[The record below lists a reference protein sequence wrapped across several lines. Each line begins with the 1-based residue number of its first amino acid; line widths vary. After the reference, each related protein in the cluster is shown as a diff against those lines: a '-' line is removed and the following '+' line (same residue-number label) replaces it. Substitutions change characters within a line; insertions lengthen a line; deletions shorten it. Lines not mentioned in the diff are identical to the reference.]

1 MKRAAPIV
9 LSAPSGTG
17 KTTLAH
23 RLIEESDNCVFSVSI
38 TTRTP
43 RQGEQHGLDYVF
55 VDGDRFDKMIESGD
69 LAEWAYVHGGRYG
82 TPKKALNDAAD
93 LGQQVV
99 LDIDVQGALQIRHAI
114 PDAKL
119 IFVLPPSVDVL
130 LERLRI
136 RGTEESEVL
145 GLRLRSALEELEV
158 ALDFDYIII
167 NEHLS
172 DCVQEIRDI
181 IEGKETAGL
190 NSEAIE
196 SIEVCRAG
204 ITSILERD
212 YQKVI

>member
-1 MKRAAPIV
+1 MKRADPIV

-17 KTTLAH
+17 KTTLAR
-23 RLIEESDNCVFSVSI
+23 RLIEESDNCVFSLSI

-43 RQGEQHGLDYVF
+43 RQGEQHGLDYLF
-55 VDGDRFDKMIESGD
+55 LDGDRFDQMIESGD

-93 LGQQVV
+93 LGQHVV
-99 LDIDVQGALQIRHAI
+99 LDIDVQGALQIRDAI

-181 IEGKETAGL
+181 IEGKETVGL

>member
-1 MKRAAPIV
+1 MKRADPIV

-17 KTTLAH
+17 KTTLAR
-23 RLIEESDNCVFSVSI
+23 RLIEESDNCVFSLSI

-43 RQGEQHGLDYVF
+43 RQGEQHGLDYLF
-55 VDGDRFDKMIESGD
+55 VDGDRFDQMIESGD

-93 LGQQVV
+93 LGQHVV
-99 LDIDVQGALQIRHAI
+99 LDIDVQGALQIRDAI

-136 RGTEESEVL
+136 RGTDESEVL

-181 IEGKETAGL
+181 IEGKEPVGL

>member
-1 MKRAAPIV
+1 MKRADPIV

-23 RLIEESDNCVFSVSI
+23 RLIEESDNCVFSLSI

-43 RQGEQHGLDYVF
+43 RQGEQHGLDYLF
-55 VDGDRFDKMIESGD
+55 VDGDRFDQMIESGD

-93 LGQQVV
+93 LGQHVV
-99 LDIDVQGALQIRHAI
+99 LDIDVQGALQIRDTI

-181 IEGKETAGL
+181 IEGKETVGL

>member
-99 LDIDVQGALQIRHAI
+99 LDIDVQGALQIRDAI

-181 IEGKETAGL
+181 IEGKETVGL
-190 NSEAIE
+190 NSEAIG

>member
-23 RLIEESDNCVFSVSI
+23 RLIEESDDCVFSVSI

-43 RQGEQHGLDYVF
+43 RNSEQHGLDYLF
-55 VDGDRFDKMIESGD
+55 LDEHSFDKMIESGE
-69 LAEWAYVHGGRYG
+69 LAEWACVHGDRYG
-82 TPKKALNDAAD
+82 TPKKALNDSAD
-93 LGQQVV
+93 LGHHVV
-99 LDIDVQGALQIRHAI
+99 LDIDVQGALQIRDAI

-130 LERLRI
+130 LERLKI
-136 RGTEESEVL
+136 RGTEESDIL

-158 ALDFDYIII
+158 ARDFDYIII

-172 DCVQEIRDI
+172 DCVQEIKDI
-181 IEGKETAGL
+181 IEGKETVGL

-196 SIEVCRAG
+196 SIEVCRSG
-204 ITSILERD
+204 IANVLKRD
-212 YQKVI
+212 Y

>member
-99 LDIDVQGALQIRHAI
+99 RDIDVQGALQIRDAI

-181 IEGKETAGL
+181 IEGKETVGL

>member
-1 MKRAAPIV
+1 MKRSAPIV
-9 LSAPSGTG
+9 ISAPSGTG

-38 TTRTP
+38 TTRAP
-43 RQGEQHGLDYVF
+43 RQGEQYGLDYLF
-55 VDGDRFDKMIESGD
+55 LDEHSFDKMIESD
-69 LAEWAYVHGGRYG
+69 ELAEWAYVHGDRYG
-82 TPKKALNDAAD
+82 TPKKALNDSAD
-93 LGQQVV
+93 LGQHVV
-99 LDIDVQGALQIRHAI
+99 LDIDVQGALQIRDAI

-130 LERLRI
+130 LERLKI
-136 RGTEESEVL
+136 RGTEEPEIL

-158 ALDFDYIII
+158 ARDFDYIII

-181 IEGKETAGL
+181 IEGKETVGL
-190 NSEAIE
+190 NSEAIG

-204 ITSILERD
+204 IANVLERD
-212 YQKVI
+212 Y

>member
-23 RLIEESDNCVFSVSI
+23 RLIEESDNCVFSLSI

-43 RQGEQHGLDYVF
+43 RQGEQHGLDYLF
-55 VDGDRFDKMIESGD
+55 VDGDRFDQMIESGD

-99 LDIDVQGALQIRHAI
+99 LDIDVQGALQIRDAI

-181 IEGKETAGL
+181 IEGKETVGL

-196 SIEVCRAG
+196 SIEVCRSNPG
-204 ITSILERD
+204 IGRSLGKNKE
-212 YQKVI
+212 

>member
-1 MKRAAPIV
+1 MKRADPIV

-55 VDGDRFDKMIESGD
+55 VDGDRFDQMIESGD

-99 LDIDVQGALQIRHAI
+99 LDIDVQGALQIRDAI

-181 IEGKETAGL
+181 IEGKETVGL

>member
-99 LDIDVQGALQIRHAI
+99 LDIDVQGALQIRDAI

-130 LERLRI
+130 LERLRS

-172 DCVQEIRDI
+172 DCVQEIKDI
-181 IEGKETAGL
+181 IEGKETVGL

-204 ITSILERD
+204 IANVLERD
-212 YQKVI
+212 Y

>member
-38 TTRTP
+38 TTRAP
-43 RQGEQHGLDYVF
+43 RQGEQHGLDYLF
-55 VDGDRFDKMIESGD
+55 VDGDKFDKMVESGD

-82 TPKKALNDAAD
+82 TPTKTLNDAAD
-93 LGQQVV
+93 LGQHVV
-99 LDIDVQGALQIRHAI
+99 LDIDVQGALQIRDTI

-158 ALDFDYIII
+158 ALGFDYIII

-181 IEGKETAGL
+181 IQGKETIGL

-196 SIEVCRAG
+196 NIEVCRAG

>member
-99 LDIDVQGALQIRHAI
+99 LDIDVQGALQIRDAI

>member
-1 MKRAAPIV
+1 MKRADPIV

-23 RLIEESDNCVFSVSI
+23 RLIEESDNCVFSLSI

-43 RQGEQHGLDYVF
+43 RQGEQHGLDYLF
-55 VDGDRFDKMIESGD
+55 VDGDRFDQMIESGD

-99 LDIDVQGALQIRHAI
+99 LDIDVQGALQIRDAI

-130 LERLRI
+130 LERLRS

-181 IEGKETAGL
+181 IEGKETVGL
-190 NSEAIE
+190 NSETIE
-196 SIEVCRAG
+196 SIEICRAG

>member
-1 MKRAAPIV
+1 MKRADPIV

-17 KTTLAH
+17 KTTLAR
-23 RLIEESDNCVFSVSI
+23 RLIEESDNCVFSLSI

-43 RQGEQHGLDYVF
+43 RQGEQHGLDYLF
-55 VDGDRFDKMIESGD
+55 VDGDRFDQMIESGD

-93 LGQQVV
+93 LGQHVV
-99 LDIDVQGALQIRHAI
+99 LDIDVQGALQIRDAI

-181 IEGKETAGL
+181 IEGKETVGL

>member
-23 RLIEESDNCVFSVSI
+23 RLIEESDNCVFSISI

-99 LDIDVQGALQIRHAI
+99 LDIDVQGALQIRDAI

-145 GLRLRSALEELEV
+145 GLRLRSSLEELEV

-181 IEGKETAGL
+181 IEGKETVGL

>member
-1 MKRAAPIV
+1 MKRADPIV

-17 KTTLAH
+17 KTTLAR
-23 RLIEESDNCVFSVSI
+23 RLIEESDNCVFSLSI

-43 RQGEQHGLDYVF
+43 RQGEQHGLDYLF
-55 VDGDRFDKMIESGD
+55 VDGDRFDQMIESGD

-93 LGQQVV
+93 LGQHVV
-99 LDIDVQGALQIRHAI
+99 LDIDVQGALQIRDAI

-158 ALDFDYIII
+158 ARFRLY
-167 NEHLS
+167 HH
-172 DCVQEIRDI
+172 QR
-181 IEGKETAGL
+181 
-190 NSEAIE
+190 
-196 SIEVCRAG
+196 
-204 ITSILERD
+204 TS
-212 YQKVI
+212 

>member
-1 MKRAAPIV
+1 MKRADPIV

-23 RLIEESDNCVFSVSI
+23 RLIEESDNCVFSLSI

-43 RQGEQHGLDYVF
+43 RQGEQHGLDYLF
-55 VDGDRFDKMIESGD
+55 VDGDRFDQMIESGD

-93 LGQQVV
+93 LGQHVV
-99 LDIDVQGALQIRHAI
+99 LDIDVQGALQIRDAI

-181 IEGKETAGL
+181 IEGKEPVGL

>member
-17 KTTLAH
+17 KATLAH
-23 RLIEESDNCVFSVSI
+23 RLIEESDDCVFSVSI

-43 RQGEQHGLDYVF
+43 RNGEQHGLDYLF
-55 VDGDRFDKMIESGD
+55 LDERSFDKMIESGE
-69 LAEWAYVHGGRYG
+69 LAEWACVHGDRYG
-82 TPKKALNDAAD
+82 TPKKALNDSAD
-93 LGQQVV
+93 LGQHVV
-99 LDIDVQGALQIRHAI
+99 LDIDVQGALQIRDAI

-130 LERLRI
+130 LERLKI
-136 RGTEESEVL
+136 RGTEESDIL

-158 ALDFDYIII
+158 ARDFDYIII

-181 IEGKETAGL
+181 IEGKETLGL

-204 ITSILERD
+204 IANVLERD
-212 YQKVI
+212 Y

>member
-1 MKRAAPIV
+1 MKRADPIV

-23 RLIEESDNCVFSVSI
+23 RLIEESDNCVFSLSI

-43 RQGEQHGLDYVF
+43 RQGEQHGLDYLF
-55 VDGDRFDKMIESGD
+55 VDGDRFDQMIESGD

-93 LGQQVV
+93 LGQHVV
-99 LDIDVQGALQIRHAI
+99 LDIDVQGALQIRDAI

-181 IEGKETAGL
+181 IQGKETIGL

-196 SIEVCRAG
+196 NIEVCRAG

>member
-23 RLIEESDNCVFSVSI
+23 RLIEESDNRVFSVSI

-99 LDIDVQGALQIRHAI
+99 LDIDVQGALQIRDAI

-181 IEGKETAGL
+181 IEGKETVGL

>member
-55 VDGDRFDKMIESGD
+55 VDGDRFDQMIESGD

-99 LDIDVQGALQIRHAI
+99 LDIDVQGALQIRDAI

-181 IEGKETAGL
+181 IEGKEPVGL

>member
-23 RLIEESDNCVFSVSI
+23 RLIEESDNCVFSLSI

-43 RQGEQHGLDYVF
+43 RQGEQHGLDYLF
-55 VDGDRFDKMIESGD
+55 VDGDRFDQMIESGD

-93 LGQQVV
+93 LGQHVV
-99 LDIDVQGALQIRHAI
+99 LDIDVQGALQIRDAI

-181 IEGKETAGL
+181 IEGKETVGL

>member
-93 LGQQVV
+93 LGQHVV
-99 LDIDVQGALQIRHAI
+99 LDIDVQGALQIRDAI

-145 GLRLRSALEELEV
+145 GLRLRSSLEELEV

-181 IEGKETAGL
+181 IEGKETVGL

>member
-1 MKRAAPIV
+1 MKRSAPIV

-99 LDIDVQGALQIRHAI
+99 LDIDVQGALQIRDAI

-181 IEGKETAGL
+181 IEGKETVGL

>member
-1 MKRAAPIV
+1 MKRVAPVV

-17 KTTLAH
+17 KTTLAN

-38 TTRTP
+38 TTRAP
-43 RQGEQHGLDYVF
+43 RQGEQHGLDYLF
-55 VDGDRFDKMIESGD
+55 VDGDSFDKMIESGE
-69 LAEWAYVHGGRYG
+69 LAEWAYVHGDKYG

-93 LGQQVV
+93 LARHVV
-99 LDIDVQGALQIRHAI
+99 LDIDVQGALQIKDAI
-114 PDAKL
+114 PDASL

-130 LERLRI
+130 LERLKI

-158 ALDFDYIII
+158 ARDFDYIII

-181 IEGKETAGL
+181 IEGKETVGL

-204 ITSILERD
+204 IANILERD
-212 YQKVI
+212 Y

>member
-23 RLIEESDNCVFSVSI
+23 RLIEESDDCVFSVSI

-43 RQGEQHGLDYVF
+43 RNGEQHGLDYLF
-55 VDGDRFDKMIESGD
+55 LDEHSFDKRSESGE
-69 LAEWAYVHGGRYG
+69 LAEWACVHGDRYG
-82 TPKKALNDAAD
+82 TPKKALNDSAD
-93 LGQQVV
+93 LGHHVV
-99 LDIDVQGALQIRHAI
+99 LDIDVQGALQIRDAI

-130 LERLRI
+130 LERLKI
-136 RGTEESEVL
+136 RGTEESDIL

-158 ALDFDYIII
+158 ARDFDYIII

-172 DCVQEIRDI
+172 DCVQEIKDI
-181 IEGKETAGL
+181 IEGKETVGL

-204 ITSILERD
+204 IADVLERD
-212 YQKVI
+212 Y

>member
-99 LDIDVQGALQIRHAI
+99 LDIDVQGALQIRDAI

-158 ALDFDYIII
+158 ALNFDYIII

-181 IEGKETAGL
+181 IEGKETVGL

>member
-1 MKRAAPIV
+1 MKRADPIV

-23 RLIEESDNCVFSVSI
+23 RLIEASDNCVFSVSI

-99 LDIDVQGALQIRHAI
+99 LDIDVQGALQIRDAI

-181 IEGKETAGL
+181 IEGKETVGL

>member
-43 RQGEQHGLDYVF
+43 RQGEQHGLDYLF
-55 VDGDRFDKMIESGD
+55 VDGDRFDQMIESGD

-93 LGQQVV
+93 LGQHVV
-99 LDIDVQGALQIRHAI
+99 LDIDVQGALQIRDTI

-181 IEGKETAGL
+181 IEGKETVGL

>member
-99 LDIDVQGALQIRHAI
+99 LDIDVQGALQIRDAI

-130 LERLRI
+130 LERLRS

-158 ALDFDYIII
+158 ALNFDYIII

-181 IEGKETAGL
+181 IEGKETVGL
-190 NSEAIE
+190 NSETIE
-196 SIEVCRAG
+196 SIEICRAG

>member
-1 MKRAAPIV
+1 MKRVAPIV

-17 KTTLAH
+17 KTTLAN
-23 RLIEESDNCVFSVSI
+23 RLIEESDNCVFSISI

-82 TPKKALNDAAD
+82 TPKKTLNDAAD
-93 LGQQVV
+93 LGQHVV
-99 LDIDVQGALQIRHAI
+99 LDIDVQGALQIRDAI

-181 IEGKETAGL
+181 IEGKETVGL

-196 SIEVCRAG
+196 SIEICRTG
-204 ITSILERD
+204 ITSVLERD

>member
-1 MKRAAPIV
+1 MKRADPIV

-23 RLIEESDNCVFSVSI
+23 RLIEESDNCVFSLSI

-43 RQGEQHGLDYVF
+43 RQGEQHGLDYLF
-55 VDGDRFDKMIESGD
+55 VDGDRFDQMIESGD

-93 LGQQVV
+93 LGQHVV
-99 LDIDVQGALQIRHAI
+99 LDIDVQGALQIRDAI

-181 IEGKETAGL
+181 IEGKETVGL
-190 NSEAIE
+190 NSKAIE

>member
-1 MKRAAPIV
+1 MKRADPIV

-23 RLIEESDNCVFSVSI
+23 RLIEESDNCVFSLSI

-43 RQGEQHGLDYVF
+43 RQGEQHGLDYLF
-55 VDGDRFDKMIESGD
+55 VDGDRFDQMIESGD

-99 LDIDVQGALQIRHAI
+99 LDIDVQGALQIRDAI

-181 IEGKETAGL
+181 IEGKETVGL

>member
-23 RLIEESDNCVFSVSI
+23 RLIEESDNCVFSISI

-82 TPKKALNDAAD
+82 TPKKTLNDAAD
-93 LGQQVV
+93 LGQHVV
-99 LDIDVQGALQIRHAI
+99 LDIDVQGALQIRDAI

-158 ALDFDYIII
+158 APDFDYIII

-181 IEGKETAGL
+181 IEGKETVGL

>member
-99 LDIDVQGALQIRHAI
+99 LDIDVQGALQIRDAI

-145 GLRLRSALEELEV
+145 GLRLRSALEELEA

-181 IEGKETAGL
+181 IEGKEPVGL

>member
-43 RQGEQHGLDYVF
+43 RQGEQHGLDYLF
-55 VDGDRFDKMIESGD
+55 VDGDRFDQMIESGD

-99 LDIDVQGALQIRHAI
+99 LDIDVQGALQIRDAI

-181 IEGKETAGL
+181 IEGKETVGL

>member
-1 MKRAAPIV
+1 MKRADPIV

-17 KTTLAH
+17 KTTLAR
-23 RLIEESDNCVFSVSI
+23 RLIEESDNCVFSLSI

-43 RQGEQHGLDYVF
+43 RQGEQHGLDYLF
-55 VDGDRFDKMIESGD
+55 VDGDRFDQMIESGD

-93 LGQQVV
+93 LGQHVV
-99 LDIDVQGALQIRHAI
+99 LDIDVQGALQIRDAI

-181 IEGKETAGL
+181 IEGKESVGL

-196 SIEVCRAG
+196 NIEVCRAG